1 LYLLKKETRGSHR
14 RLPKKLQTL
23 ILLTIYILMMQNYK
37 KNLLVM
43 VKVWINIVK
52 FGLIGEMELKLN
64 PNFAV

>member
-1 LYLLKKETRGSHR
+1 
-14 RLPKKLQTL
+14 
-23 ILLTIYILMMQNYK
+23 MMQNYK